1 MNRVVNVFSL
11 MPIIVLLLFSIL
23 KKLESCV
30 DGGKKCTAPEWLRK
44 LKKEWWDKMVPCFL
58 HASSCGSLDV
68 VKYFID
74 SGQKPNI
81 RYTEQCLHHNRVLF
95 YICC

>member
-1 MNRVVNVFSL
+1 
-11 MPIIVLLLFSIL
+11 MPITVLLFSIL

-30 DGGKKCTAPEWLRK
+30 DGGKICAAPQWLRQ
-44 LKKEWWDKMVPCFL
+44 LKKEWWSKVVPCL
-58 HASSCGSLDV
+58 LYASSCGSLDV
-68 VKYFID
+68 VKYFIE

-81 RYTEQCLHHNRVLF
+81 RYTEQCLHHYRVLF